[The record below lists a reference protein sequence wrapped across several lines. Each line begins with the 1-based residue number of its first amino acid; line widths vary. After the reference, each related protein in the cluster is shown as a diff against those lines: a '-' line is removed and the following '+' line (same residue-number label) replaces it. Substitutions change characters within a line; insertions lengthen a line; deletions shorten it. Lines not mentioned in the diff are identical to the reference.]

1 MRRVVR
7 IFQSPDGEP
16 ALNEDLRQQIET
28 LHAEL
33 AKVSSVEP
41 QSRAVLIALLSDIT
55 RLLEQSNRISV
66 EQQSLTGRL
75 DGLAV
80 QFEAEHPALG
90 SALRQVVDT
99 LSKAGI

>member
-1 MRRVVR
+1 MNEHLRR
-7 IFQSPDGEP
+7 
-16 ALNEDLRQQIET
+16 QIET

-33 AKVSSVEP
+33 AKVGSVEP
-41 QSRAVLIALLSDIT
+41 QSRTLLIALLGDIT
-55 RLLEQSNRISV
+55 RLLEQSGRSAA

>member
-1 MRRVVR
+1 MNEELRR
-7 IFQSPDGEP
+7 
-16 ALNEDLRQQIET
+16 QIET

-33 AKVSSVEP
+33 GKVGSVEP
-41 QSRAVLIALLSDIT
+41 QSRAALIGLLSDIT
-55 RLLEQSNRISV
+55 RLLEQSDRMSV

-90 SALRQVVDT
+90 AALRAVVET
-99 LSKAGI
+99 LAKAGI